1 MSKCLDIPIIYIL
14 LRKRDNTFWPKG
26 IDKFHSRGIQIF
38 WALKIIEE
46 YYFDTSKSFT
56 DKSTKSIFTTTVNFF
71 SILPNYYRHPPD
83 FIIFQF
89 YSSKLVLFLFSH
101 LLARIN
107 PTILLDVMLQV
118 LIPCISIFTWL
129 VLLSVLR
136 EAIILTWITD
146 FFGIHFIYIPV
157 FQVLNPLTNELL

>member
-1 MSKCLDIPIIYIL
+1 MFCQKLLRYWNTLGPKNHVRKIKKKLAKVLKYIKSSCIIFCVKMFGYSHYIYIL
-14 LRKRDNTFWPKG
+14 LRKRNNTFWPKG

-56 DKSTKSIFTTTVNFF
+56 DKSTKSIFTTTVNFL

-89 YSSKLVLFLFSH
+89 YS
-101 LLARIN
+101 
-107 PTILLDVMLQV
+107 
-118 LIPCISIFTWL
+118 
-129 VLLSVLR
+129 
-136 EAIILTWITD
+136 
-146 FFGIHFIYIPV
+146 
-157 FQVLNPLTNELL
+157 